1 MKQVE
6 ESGLPGMIM
15 HTNPP
20 RFLLAH
26 LFYFQ

>member
-1 MKQVE
+1 MKQAE
-6 ESGLPGMIM
+6 ESALPGMIM
-15 HTNPP
+15 HTSPL